1 MVIGLEREN
10 GAVSRYET
18 WVLPEADADGCRF
31 LERTVKFLMWAR
43 GGWRLWLGGPGDLC
57 RAVASH
63 YTPSGARAFDCE
75 LLGRIYERALE
86 VHCVR
91 AEEVPEACEKPRAV
105 GGHLDGCRLGFD
117 LGASDFKVAA
127 VLDGEVVYSDEFPWE
142 PKVQADPE
150 YHFTRLQEGLVTAA
164 SHLPR
169 VDAIGGS
176 SAGVIVNNRFMVASL
191 LRAIPAERMEHARN
205 LFLRVREL
213 WGVPLEVAN
222 DGDVTALAG
231 TMSSG
236 GGATLGVAMGS
247 SEAAGYIDRQGCVTG
262 WLNELAFSPVDLNP
276 QAAAEEWSGD
286 RGVGA
291 LYFSQQSVNRLLP
304 AAGVKLDAAMGLPE
318 KLKAVQELMTG
329 GDPRAER
336 IYRTIG
342 VCFGYAA
349 AHYAEFYDFDH
360 LLVLGRVT
368 TGYGGEL
375 LLGEARGVLERE
387 FPDLAGRFTVEIPDE
402 KSRRVGQAIAAAS
415 LPVIGSQ
422 P

>member
-1 MVIGLEREN
+1 
-10 GAVSRYET
+10 
-18 WVLPEADADGCRF
+18 
-31 LERTVKFLMWAR
+31 
-43 GGWRLWLGGPGDLC
+43 
-57 RAVASH
+57 
-63 YTPSGARAFDCE
+63 
-75 LLGRIYERALE
+75 
-86 VHCVR
+86 
-91 AEEVPEACEKPRAV
+91 
-105 GGHLDGCRLGFD
+105 
-117 LGASDFKVAA
+117 
-127 VLDGEVVYSDEFPWE
+127 
-142 PKVQADPE
+142 
-150 YHFTRLQEGLVTAA
+150 
-164 SHLPR
+164 
-169 VDAIGGS
+169 
-176 SAGVIVNNRFMVASL
+176 VIVNNRFMVASL

-304 AAGVKLDAAMGLPE
+304 AAGVELDAAMGLPE
-318 KLKAVQELMTG
+318 KLKAVQELMAG

-375 LLGEARGVLERE
+375 LLGEACGVLERE
-387 FPDLAGRFTVEIPDE
+387 FPDLAGRFAVEIPDE